1 LRGCIGEPL
10 ARAEL
15 RIVVPAVLAH
25 LRVRA
30 GWPRPERMVLRGT
43 VLVPH
48 RGAVVRATPLA
59 ASQGP
64 E

>member
-1 LRGCIGEPL
+1 
-10 ARAEL
+10 
-15 RIVVPAVLAH
+15 
-25 LRVRA
+25 
-30 GWPRPERMVLRGT
+30 MVLRGT